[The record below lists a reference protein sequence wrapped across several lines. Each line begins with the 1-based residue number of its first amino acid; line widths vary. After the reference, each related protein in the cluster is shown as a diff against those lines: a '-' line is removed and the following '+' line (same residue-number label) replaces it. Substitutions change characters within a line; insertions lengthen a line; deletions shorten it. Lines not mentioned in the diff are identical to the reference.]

1 MTVSREVND
10 ESTKISVDT
19 HIEAHMLVKITV
31 DFKSESTY
39 MNNRLIIGETETY
52 TNGSLKSSVH
62 TVLKNG
68 AYEINKDGKLTKL
81 KEDNLVGADY
91 YYFEIPEANQT
102 IYALATGGLLNVK
115 KNQDNSYYFE
125 HDGKKERH
133 TFENGALKTLEI
145 SHKLYTVTFRRKK

>member
-102 IYALATGGLLNVK
+102 IYALATGGLLSVK
-115 KNQDNSYYFE
+115 KNQDGTYYFE